1 MNDTHRRLAWIRRL
15 AIGCAIGMVFTIV
28 LSAYMR
34 LSQAGLGCEPW
45 PACYAQAAR
54 DAAAG
59 TSHPGS
65 IGVGVGVAA
74 ARLAHRVVASVVLIL
89 VITLVLSTC
98 FTRPRFTPAAALS
111 ATLLMLALGLA
122 VLGVMT
128 PGARLPAVV
137 LGNLLGGFL
146 MLALSVRLA
155 SWSTN
160 PQAEAD
166 PSIGHW
172 ARASAAL
179 LTVQVALGA
188 LVSSTHAALSC
199 DGWSACLASANHTGW
214 DLRALNPWQVPSPS
228 ALLRTDPAAV
238 ALQAVHRTSA
248 LLTAACVAVLALQA
262 WRRDRRADAVA
273 VAAATAGVVSVG
285 WLSAVHRLP
294 IATVL
299 LHNLLAAVLLAAV
312 VRLIGKRRRRSG
324 TDQSNRVLA

>member
-15 AIGCAIGMVFTIV
+15 AIGCAVGMVFTIV

-59 TSHPGS
+59 TSLPGS
-65 IGVGVGVAA
+65 IGAGVAA
-74 ARLAHRVVASVVLIL
+74 ARLAHRVVASAVLIL

-98 FTRPRFTPAAALS
+98 FTRPRFAPAAAALS
-111 ATLLMLALGLA
+111 STLLMLALGLA

-155 SWSTN
+155 SWSTD

-166 PSIGHW
+166 PSISRW
-172 ARASAAL
+172 ALASAAL
-179 LTVQVALGA
+179 LIVQVALGA

-199 DGWSACLASANHTGW
+199 DLWSTCLASASNTGW
-214 DLRALNPWQVPSPS
+214 DWRALNPWQVPGPS

-248 LLTAACVAVLALQA
+248 LLTAACVAVLAIQA

-273 VAAATAGVVSVG
+273 VAATTAGVVSVG
-285 WLSAVHRLP
+285 WLSAVHQLP
-294 IATVL
+294 MATVL

-312 VRLIGKRRRRSG
+312 VRLIGTRRRCSG
-324 TDQSNRVLA
+324 TDQSNRILA